1 MIHVVAQIEIKD
13 GKQQAFLDE
22 FRKLVPVVLQ
32 EEGCIDY
39 GPTVDAE
46 TDIDRQ
52 HTDDTVI
59 TIIERWES
67 LDDLKAH
74 LVAPHMAT
82 YRERVKDYV
91 ARATLKILRPA

>member
-1 MIHVVAQIEIKD
+1 MIHVVAQVELKD
-13 GKQQAFLDE
+13 GTREAFLAE
-22 FRKLVPVVLQ
+22 FRSIVPAVLQ
-32 EEGCIDY
+32 EAGCIDY

-52 HTDDTVI
+52 HTDDRVV

-82 YRERVKDYV
+82 YRERVKKFV
-91 ARATLKILRPA
+91 VNAKLSILRPA

>member
-1 MIHVVAQIEIKD
+1 MIHVVAQVEIKD
-13 GKQQAFLDE
+13 GKQEAFLEE
-22 FRKLVPVVLQ
+22 FRKLVPTVLQ
-32 EEGCIDY
+32 EAGCIDY
-39 GPTVDAE
+39 GPTVDAD

-52 HTDDTVI
+52 HTDDTLI

-74 LVAPHMAT
+74 LVAPHMAA

-91 ARATLKILRPA
+91 IGAKLKILRPA